1 MRVTRRTL
9 LGSAALAAGAVAM
22 PCVAL
27 AATGALHRA
36 LAGIITD
43 PTTPAG
49 RLAAAHARSSA
60 LPLAERGH
68 DLATLFHGGG
78 PGSGPTPAWLHDG
91 RQLAGVT
98 GWAGLVL
105 AQGIAKERGLPF
117 AAGLPAELDDLAAQL
132 AGMPAFCWTVG

>member
-9 LGSAALAAGAVAM
+9 LGGAALAAGAAAM
-22 PCVAL
+22 PAVAL
-27 AATGALHRA
+27 AATRA
-36 LAGIITD
+36 RSGIITD

-49 RLAAAHARSSA
+49 RLAAAHARKGA

-68 DLATLFHGGG
+68 DLATLFHG
-78 PGSGPTPAWLHDG
+78 PAPAWLDDG
-91 RQLAGVT
+91 RALAGVT
-98 GWAGLVL
+98 GWAGMVL

-132 AGMPAFCWTVG
+132 AGMPAFCWTMG